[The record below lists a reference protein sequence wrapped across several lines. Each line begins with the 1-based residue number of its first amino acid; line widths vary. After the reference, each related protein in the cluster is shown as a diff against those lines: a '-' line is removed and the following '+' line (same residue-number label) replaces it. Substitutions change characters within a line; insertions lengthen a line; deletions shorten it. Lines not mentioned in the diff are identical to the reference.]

1 MKKFMK
7 FTMFEKDSKDT
18 KYRDDPYRAVIFRLM
33 KAVLRFARMG
43 KNSTTFTAERFA
55 ETSMAGPRS
64 FSNAKTAAGVRSRT
78 NAANARATELSV

>member
-1 MKKFMK
+1 MK

-18 KYRDDPYRAVIFRLM
+18 KYRDDPYRAVIFPIDESGSP
-33 KAVLRFARMG
+33 VCPNG